1 MMGTHVPDQ
10 GTAPKEKRAKQEK
23 EEPTEQ
29 PDQGTA
35 FKEKHAK
42 QEQEEAT
49 EQSDGK
55 GPAPVKME
63 ANAKPEVSDVDFL
76 NSLFGGMRGT
86 EGVTPENF
94 RALAYGLGK
103 TILEKFNG
111 PSNYLLVVAAND
123 GGQEPG
129 SELAKKLRN
138 RYPARLNLPMIHK
151 PEDLPG
157 NDSDVFCLGL
167 ADLGYFPDLS
177 TKPAP
182 YLQTCLQLLDE
193 ILTNGFVSQGILDS
207 INHMQFAGECLG
219 LASLD
224 CR

>member
-1 MMGTHVPDQ
+1 MCLIRAQLPR
-10 GTAPKEKRAKQEK
+10 KSAKQEK

-63 ANAKPEVSDVDFL
+63 ANAKPEFSDIDFL

-86 EGVTPENF
+86 EGVILENF

-111 PSNYLLVVAAND
+111 PSNYFWWWRPMMEARSL
-123 GGQEPG
+123 GQ
-129 SELAKKLRN
+129 SW
-138 RYPARLNLPMIHK
+138 ARSFATAIR
-151 PEDLPG
+151 
-157 NDSDVFCLGL
+157 
-167 ADLGYFPDLS
+167 
-177 TKPAP
+177 
-182 YLQTCLQLLDE
+182 
-193 ILTNGFVSQGILDS
+193 QGWTS
-207 INHMQFAGECLG
+207 P
-219 LASLD
+219 
-224 CR
+224 